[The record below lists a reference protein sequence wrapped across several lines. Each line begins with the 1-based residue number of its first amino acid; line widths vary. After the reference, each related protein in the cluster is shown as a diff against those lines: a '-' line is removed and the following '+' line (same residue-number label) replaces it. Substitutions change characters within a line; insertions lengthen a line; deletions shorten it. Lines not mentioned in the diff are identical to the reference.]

1 MIVVRSP
8 EELASG
14 GPLGVTVGVFDGVH
28 VGHAAVFDALRD
40 GAAGEMHTLGV
51 TLDPHPLEVL
61 RPEFAPKLLSTAEE
75 RARLIGALPG
85 APAALLVRGF
95 DRETAALSPG
105 EFLRSLLPP
114 EAELKLLVIG
124 YDFRM
129 GRDRSGGFDELCEI
143 GARRGFRVIRV
154 PATMD
159 GGEPVSSSR
168 VRTLIEAGDLRE
180 ANRLSGHPYPVQ
192 GVVRPGRGIGSGL
205 QFPTANVDVGD
216 SRKLLPKFGVYAA
229 RVAIL
234 PDPRPLPAVLN
245 WGKRPTFG
253 PSETVLE
260 VHLLDFEGDLTGQS
274 LEVHFVDR
282 IREERKFDAP
292 EALREQIARDAREAR
307 ERLQEGTEGP
317 GRPGKPLSGLGPSDR
332 FPG

>member
-1 MIVVRSP
+1 MIVVLSP
-8 EELASG
+8 EELAGG

-28 VGHAAVFDALRD
+28 VGHADVFAALRA
-40 GAAGEMHTLGV
+40 GAGGEMRTLGV

-61 RPEFAPKLLSTAEE
+61 RPEIAPKLLSTAEE
-75 RARLIGALPG
+75 RARLIAALPG
-85 APAALLVRGF
+85 APDALLIRGF
-95 DRETAALSPG
+95 DRDTAGLSPG
-105 EFLRSLLPP
+105 EFLRSLLPSD
-114 EAELKLLVIG
+114 AELKLLVIG

-143 GARRGFRVIRV
+143 GARRGFDVVRV

-168 VRTLIEAGDLRE
+168 VRSHLQAGDLRE

-192 GVVRPGRGIGSGL
+192 GTVRSGRGIGSGL

-216 SRKLLPKFGVYAA
+216 VRKLLPEFGVYAA
-229 RVAIL
+229 QVAIL

-253 PSETVLE
+253 PSESVLE
-260 VHLLDFEGDLTGQS
+260 VHLLDFEGDLTGHE
-274 LEVHFVDR
+274 LEVRFVDR
-282 IREERKFDAP
+282 IREERQFDGP
-292 EALREQIARDAREAR
+292 EALREQIARDVTEAR
-307 ERLQEGTEGP
+307 ERLQEGSESP
-317 GRPGKPLSGLGPSDR
+317 GRPGNPLSGLGPSDS